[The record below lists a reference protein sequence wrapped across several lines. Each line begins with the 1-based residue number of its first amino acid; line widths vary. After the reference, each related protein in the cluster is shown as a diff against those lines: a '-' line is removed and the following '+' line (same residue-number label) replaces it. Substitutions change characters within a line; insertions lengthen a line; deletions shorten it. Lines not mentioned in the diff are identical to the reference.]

1 MRKLVTVESLGT
13 NPLSGTPQLNARI
26 QLNDARRDAKRE
38 LNGMCGLDCV
48 HENMRIG
55 EIMTDSQI
63 NRSVRANAAGKRAV
77 NLSISKDVLSAAKEL
92 GINISEVCD
101 SHPREIVR
109 GELQRRW
116 KVDHAEF
123 IAAYNETVYKEGLP
137 LEQWRG
143 F

>member
-1 MRKLVTVESLGT
+1 MQKLVAIGALGT
-13 NPLSGTPQLNARI
+13 NHTRGATQSNIHVQHME
-26 QLNDARRDAKRE
+26 AKRG
-38 LNGMCGLDCV
+38 LNEACVLDFV
-48 HENMRIG
+48 HDTMRMG
-55 EIMTDSQI
+55 EIMTDKKA
-63 NRSVRANAAGKRAV
+63 NRSSRANAAGKRAV

-101 SHPREIVR
+101 SHLREIVR

-123 IAAYNETVYKEGLP
+123 IAAYNETIDKEGLP
-137 LEQWRG
+137 LEKWRG